1 MSVPKTR
8 KAPAWVCT
16 KCERLYGRLEAAAKC
31 CTCNDCGVAFTRRRG
46 AYHRCSA
53 CILVSEIKT
62 AKDRVGY
69 YTRRLQ
75 RLERKA
81 KREAKKA
88 VAS

>member
-1 MSVPKTR
+1 
-8 KAPAWVCT
+8 
-16 KCERLYGRLEAAAKC
+16 
-31 CTCNDCGVAFTRRRG
+31 
-46 AYHRCSA
+46 
-53 CILVSEIKT
+53 VSEIKT